1 MLGAINRCI
10 DATTRERIRL
20 VTQPSNASHGC
31 VAVGSRNRPRHF
43 SIATCVGYH
52 AEHGTPT
59 ALRGGRRYR
68 LNDLSINT
76 PPDGYPH
83 QALERG
89 RVSQTLVAPDDR
101 ARSSGGCVTRLQTPP
116 WIRSLGARSR
126 AWGVAGTAA
135 TGGRARGARR
145 PPPQAGSGS
154 GLEPPH
160 PPLSGRD
167 PRWRKPP
174 KSALFGAEFFRIFAP
189 CGAAPR
195 GGGGA
200 PPTTLILL
208 RNQCPV
214 ALGDRACGAR
224 PSGPPFSGFWPTSA
238 SKKPEKTLFFFEDVV
253 CREDEVGGGPAAP
266 VWPSAGP
273 CRAGLPHCGGL

>member
-10 DATTRERIRL
+10 EATTRERIRL

-31 VAVGSRNRPRHF
+31 VAVGYRNRPRHS

-208 RNQCPV
+208 RNQFEYRR
-214 ALGDRACGAR
+214 ALRRTPRGGRRAA
-224 PSGPPFSGFWPTSA
+224 GFPILAYLSVRKIRKN
-238 SKKPEKTLFFFEDVV
+238 SLFF
-253 CREDEVGGGPAAP
+253 
-266 VWPSAGP
+266 
-273 CRAGLPHCGGL
+273 

>member
-1 MLGAINRCI
+1 M
-10 DATTRERIRL
+10 
-20 VTQPSNASHGC
+20 VTQPSDASHGC
-31 VAVGSRNRPRHF
+31 VAVGSRNRPRHS
-43 SIATCVGYH
+43 SIASCVGYH

-59 ALRGGRRYR
+59 ALSGGRRYR
-68 LNDLSINT
+68 LNDLSIST

-160 PPLSGRD
+160 PPRLGVILGG
-167 PRWRKPP
+167 PKPSKIRP
-174 KSALFGAEFFRIFAP
+174 KKAEFFRFFAP

-208 RNQCPV
+208 RNQPTPRSARDAAARTGRRGHPGPFRALPGQENPKKLSFFLRTLCVARTRWVWVTGCAGVAVGRALPGRPPPLRGSLTEGTGGCPQPPPSP
-214 ALGDRACGAR
+214 AR
-224 PSGPPFSGFWPTSA
+224 S
-238 SKKPEKTLFFFEDVV
+238 
-253 CREDEVGGGPAAP
+253 
-266 VWPSAGP
+266 
-273 CRAGLPHCGGL
+273 

>member
-10 DATTRERIRL
+10 EATTRERIRL

-43 SIATCVGYH
+43 SIASCVGYH

-68 LNDLSINT
+68 LNDLSIST

-160 PPLSGRD
+160 PPILGVILGGANRQN
-167 PRWRKPP
+167 P
-174 KSALFGAEFFRIFAP
+174 ALFGP
-189 CGAAPR
+189 
-195 GGGGA
+195 
-200 PPTTLILL
+200 
-208 RNQCPV
+208 N
-214 ALGDRACGAR
+214 
-224 PSGPPFSGFWPTSA
+224 FSGFLPPA
-238 SKKPEKTLFFFEDVV
+238 VQRPGG
-253 CREDEVGGGPAAP
+253 VGGLRP
-266 VWPSAGP
+266 
-273 CRAGLPHCGGL
+273 LP